1 VGVSV
6 ERGDDPINVETVQL
20 PIMTTGSTA
29 PRQLD
34 SPIRTRSD
42 GVRVRRHRV
51 ASVVPE
57 NERGMLIFV
66 GSLIAVGTFAVF
78 LTMGLGALTPARARE
93 DTRVP
98 PGHTATSTNP
108 AAASTPAD
116 PYGPNP
122 TGSHRDLVAT
132 HRPSPSPSPW
142 SSPSPL
148 GAADINGYCQATGDR
163 RARLLDSGWMCVRG
177 GESSVAFTPAQ
188 VCRWQY
194 GSDAQASVADL
205 ADPSTW
211 QCYR

>member
-1 VGVSV
+1 MSV

-20 PIMTTGSTA
+20 PIMTSASTA

-51 ASVVPE
+51 ARAVPE
-57 NERGMLIFV
+57 NERGMLIFM
-66 GSLIAVGTFAVF
+66 GSLITVGTFGVF
-78 LTMGLGALTPARARE
+78 LTMGLGALSPAKAR
-93 DTRVP
+93 DQTRVP
-98 PGHTATSTNP
+98 PGQTATSTNP
-108 AAASTPAD
+108 AAVSTPGD

-122 TGSHRDLVAT
+122 TGSRRSLVAT
-132 HRPSPSPSPW
+132 HRPSPSPSPQ

-148 GAADINGYCQATGDR
+148 GTADINGYCQAEGGR
-163 RARLLDSGWMCVRG
+163 RARLQNDGWMCVGRG
-177 GESSVAFTPAQ
+177 LSSIAFTPVQ

-194 GSDAQASVADL
+194 GADAQASVANM

-211 QCYR
+211 RCYR